1 MWNKVYLALLGLSV
15 IVVGFF
21 VYYSWTWLQ
30 SIGDPR
36 AAVAGFE
43 FHSGISS
50 TLLWIATLI
59 LLIAAN
65 FSFAKTGKPWALWI
79 TFVFFSVF
87 FLIKFFWLSLSE
99 NTFRTDNNLA
109 SSGSLIGPIFA
120 VLLCAGFGILIFANH
135 LLAVRIHERIYPK
148 PESDVPPSQ
157 ENTTDESDAADQE

>member
-15 IVVGFF
+15 IAVGFF

-36 AAVAGFE
+36 AAIAGFE
-43 FHSGISS
+43 YHSGISS
-50 TLLWIATLI
+50 TLLWITTFI

-87 FLIKFFWLSLSE
+87 VLIKFFWLSLSE
-99 NTFRTDNNLA
+99 NTFRIENDLA
-109 SSGSLIGPIFA
+109 QGNSLIGPIFA
-120 VLLCAGFGILIFANH
+120 VLLCAGLGILIFANH
-135 LLAVRIHERIYPK
+135 LLAVRILDRIYPK
-148 PESDVPPSQ
+148 PESDLSSAD
-157 ENTTDESDAADQE
+157 ENTKESDAADQE